1 MVLGLCSSTTYNKTI
16 RVNSWDTKRKGKRI
30 MEKTQFEKDL
40 EIKESFIDL
49 LNDVYPTVKIGYSTF
64 TPAEILECCDP
75 VAFAIGLVE
84 HEDYLAEMENE

>member
-1 MVLGLCSSTTYNKTI
+1 MKSELE
-16 RVNSWDTKRKGKRI
+16 R
-30 MEKTQFEKDL
+30 DL

-75 VAFAIGLVE
+75 IAFSIGLIE
-84 HEDYLAEMENE
+84 HEDYLAEMENEWAIYLDLKKQFSSIILATSK

>member
-1 MVLGLCSSTTYNKTI
+1 MFQTLIVLN
-16 RVNSWDTKRKGKRI
+16 GKRSQ
-30 MEKTQFEKDL
+30 MKSQFEKDL

-75 VAFAIGLVE
+75 VAFSIGLIE

>member
-1 MVLGLCSSTTYNKTI
+1 MKS
-16 RVNSWDTKRKGKRI
+16 
-30 MEKTQFEKDL
+30 EFEKDL

-75 VAFAIGLVE
+75 IAFSIGLIE
-84 HEDYLAEMENE
+84 HEDYLAEMENEYWNFTDLNTQLNWIILAMSRFCN

>member
-1 MVLGLCSSTTYNKTI
+1 
-16 RVNSWDTKRKGKRI
+16 

-40 EIKESFIDL
+40 EIKESFI
-49 LNDVYPTVKIGYSTF
+49 YPEVKIGYSTF

>member
-1 MVLGLCSSTTYNKTI
+1 MHK
-16 RVNSWDTKRKGKRI
+16 

-49 LNDVYPTVKIGYSTF
+49 LNDIYPTVKIGYSTF

-75 VAFAIGLVE
+75 IAFSIGLIE

>member
-1 MVLGLCSSTTYNKTI
+1 
-16 RVNSWDTKRKGKRI
+16 

-49 LNDVYPTVKIGYSTF
+49 LNDVYPDVKIGYSTF
-64 TPAEILECCDP
+64 TAGEILECCDP
-75 VAFAIGLVE
+75 IAVSIGLSE

>member
-1 MVLGLCSSTTYNKTI
+1 
-16 RVNSWDTKRKGKRI
+16 
-30 MEKTQFEKDL
+30 MEKTQWEKDL

-49 LNDVYPTVKIGYSTF
+49 LNDIYPLVKIGNSTF

-75 VAFAIGLVE
+75 IAFAIGLVE

>member
-1 MVLGLCSSTTYNKTI
+1 MKKT
-16 RVNSWDTKRKGKRI
+16 
-30 MEKTQFEKDL
+30 EFENML

-49 LNDVYPTVKIGYSTF
+49 LNDCYPNVKIGYSTF

-75 VAFAIGLVE
+75 VAFAIGLIE

>member
-1 MVLGLCSSTTYNKTI
+1 
-16 RVNSWDTKRKGKRI
+16 

-49 LNDVYPTVKIGYSTF
+49 LNDIYPEVKIGYSTF

-75 VAFAIGLVE
+75 IAFAIGLVE
-84 HEDYLAEMENE
+84 HEDYLAEMENEWATYSDLKKQFN